1 VPTVRKDAL
10 KSAGKMRE
18 RMKLISLNG
27 LYAPPFSKGG
37 KRKLLIIITWNT
49 FHK

>member
-1 VPTVRKDAL
+1 MRK
-10 KSAGKMRE
+10 

-37 KRKLLIIITWNT
+37 KK
-49 FHK
+49 KKGEKP